1 MDTGELTQRF
11 RDYWQKYRWAAL
23 ILILGLLLMLL
34 PKETSSGAETPQ
46 SAQVAEETLQQEL
59 ESILSRLEGAGKV
72 KVLLSQATGQES
84 HYQTDTISRETMDSV
99 DRQVETVI
107 ISSADRSQQGLVL
120 RIDPPQYQGAV
131 VLCQGADRPAVRLAV
146 VEAVGTAT
154 GLTSDKISVLK
165 MK

>member
-1 MDTGELTQRF
+1 MDAGELTQRI
-11 RDYWQKYRWAAL
+11 RDYWQKYRWAVL
-23 ILILGLLLMLL
+23 ILALGLFLMLL
-34 PKETSSGAETPQ
+34 PEETSPSTETPQ
-46 SAQVAEETLQQEL
+46 SVQVAEETLQQEL
-59 ESILSRLEGAGKV
+59 ESLLSRLEGAGKV
-72 KVLLSQATGQES
+72 KVLLSQAAGPES
-84 HYQTDTISRETMDSV
+84 YYQTDTNSRETLDSA

-107 ISSADRSQQGLVL
+107 ISAADRSQQGLVR
-120 RIDPPQYQGAV
+120 RIDPPKYQGAV